1 MALSHVLSDYGN
13 QRMKL
18 NHINIRANMELLD
31 EVKQF
36 YCDAFGLKEGY
47 RPKVTRKGY
56 WLYSDDAALIHLEE
70 SRDDLQAARHGH
82 LEHVAFESTNVKSLI
97 DRLNYMNVSYRSS
110 YIEDLHL
117 TQLFVFDPVG
127 NKIEINFPGEKL
139 E

>member
-1 MALSHVLSDYGN
+1 
-13 QRMKL
+13 
-18 NHINIRANMELLD
+18 MELLD

-36 YCDAFGLKEGY
+36 YCDALGLKEGY
-47 RPKVTRKGY
+47 RPKVIKKGY

-70 SRDDLQAARHGH
+70 SRDALQTGHHGH
-82 LEHVAFESTNVKSLI
+82 LDHVAFESTDVKSLI

-139 E
+139 K